1 MLISRIFF
9 RVMNALIGIL
19 LARYLGVEQF
29 GQYATV
35 IAFVNLFMVF
45 NDLGFSR
52 YSLLEGS
59 RDKQQLGYLLGNG
72 LIIEALMSIVL
83 YVVMA
88 VIINTLGYSAVVI
101 ELFVILAIAELL
113 FESRKIYQ
121 STLQSLTKFHLISWQ
136 QIIYSTLFFLL
147 VLGAVLYKPE
157 VKLIAY
163 LQLFVSALMFLIY
176 LLFVF
181 RYIRPVFKLAKI
193 PGLLKKSWIFC
204 VSSVFFIIYFQIA
217 TVLLS
222 VMKSEVEVGL
232 YSAVY
237 RLIVALYMIPQII
250 FQVALPYIYKFSL
263 ENTEKFHRITHS
275 IQKYL
280 LAIAIPITII
290 CWLGAEPIIRLVYG
304 KEYLSAA
311 VVMKVISFVIVIR
324 FFTYASAESITAINK
339 QKIRAAIE
347 GITAVLN
354 VVLNLILI
362 PKYSYTGSAIA
373 TLISEF
379 VLGALFYLYIEKY
392 FKQGFFHGIK
402 YLIPALI
409 SGVLTGLIFL
419 LLLNRVHIIIVAAVS
434 FIVYS
439 IILYLFRFLTSYDVK
454 LIKEM
459 LPFLDKKSSQPNAEN
474 RPEI

>member
-1 MLISRIFF
+1 MMFSRIFF
-9 RVMNALIGIL
+9 RLMNALIGIL

-59 RDKQQLGYLLGNG
+59 RDKQQLGSLLGNG
-72 LIIEALMSIVL
+72 LIVEAVMSVVV
-83 YVVMA
+83 YVAMS
-88 VIINTLGYSAVVI
+88 VIIHTLGYSAIVL

-136 QIIYSTLFFLL
+136 QIIYSLLFFVL
-147 VLGAVLYKPE
+147 VLGAVFYRPE
-157 VKLIAY
+157 VKLVAY
-163 LQLFVSALMFLIY
+163 IQLLVSALMFLIY
-176 LLFVF
+176 LVFVF
-181 RYIRPVFKLAKI
+181 RYIRPIYKIGQI

-222 VMKSEVEVGL
+222 IMKTEADVGL

-263 ENTEKFHRITHS
+263 ENTDKFHRITHT

-280 LAIAIPITII
+280 LALAVPTTIVF
-290 CWLGAEPIIRLVYG
+290 WLGAEPIIRLVYG
-304 KEYLSAA
+304 REYLPAT
-311 VVMKVISFVIVIR
+311 VVMQIIAFVILIR
-324 FFTYASAESITAINK
+324 FFTYASAESITAINR
-339 QKIRAAIE
+339 QKIRAIIE
-347 GITAVLN
+347 GVTALLN
-354 VVLNLILI
+354 VSLNLILI
-362 PKYSYTGSAIA
+362 PRYSYTGSAVA
-373 TLISEF
+373 TLASEF
-379 VLGALFYLYIEKY
+379 VLGILFYIYIEKY
-392 FKQGFFHGIK
+392 FRRGFLHGLS
-402 YLIPALI
+402 YAIPALL
-409 SGVLTGLIFL
+409 SGVFSGLLFKL
-419 LLLNRVHIIIVAAVS
+419 MLGHLQIVIAAALC
-434 FIVYS
+434 FIAYFVC
-439 IILYLFRFLTSYDVK
+439 LYLFKFLTDYDRK
-454 LIKEM
+454 IIKEM
-459 LPFLDKKSSQPNAEN
+459 LPFLN
-474 RPEI
+474 RNKPADQ